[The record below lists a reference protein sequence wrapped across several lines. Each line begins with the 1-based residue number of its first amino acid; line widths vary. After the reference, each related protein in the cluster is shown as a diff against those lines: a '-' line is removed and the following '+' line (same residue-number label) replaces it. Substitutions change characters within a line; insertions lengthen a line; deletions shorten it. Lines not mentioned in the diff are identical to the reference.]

1 MSRKISLSVN
11 IVIQIEVS
19 FKYEK
24 FERSFFVMSKY
35 KANNTMELLR
45 YQYWAGEEAMG
56 QIEDVISAYKG
67 NFDLISF
74 AVDMFNLGMI
84 NGVRKERSRK

>member
-1 MSRKISLSVN
+1 
-11 IVIQIEVS
+11 
-19 FKYEK
+19 
-24 FERSFFVMSKY
+24 MSKY
-35 KANNTMELLR
+35 KANNTKGLLR
-45 YQYWAGEEAMG
+45 YQYWADEEAMG

>member
-1 MSRKISLSVN
+1 
-11 IVIQIEVS
+11 
-19 FKYEK
+19 
-24 FERSFFVMSKY
+24 MSKY